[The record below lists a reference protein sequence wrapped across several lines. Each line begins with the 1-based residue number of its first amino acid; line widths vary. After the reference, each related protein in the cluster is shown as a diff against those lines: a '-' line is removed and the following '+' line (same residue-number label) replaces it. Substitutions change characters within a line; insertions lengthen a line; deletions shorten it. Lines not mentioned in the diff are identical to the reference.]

1 MRFVLDG
8 SSVGS
13 REALHRTLAAGL
25 RLPDWYGGNLDA
37 LHDCL
42 TDITEPTELVIR
54 GGAALETA
62 LGGYYKALRR
72 VLADCAAENEMF
84 SVTWEE

>member
-13 REALHRTLAAGL
+13 REALHRT
-25 RLPDWYGGNLDA
+25 

-62 LGGYYKALRR
+62 LGGYAAALQR

>member
-1 MRFVLDG
+1 MSCCTGRNEHAVCIGRQQRGKPRGAAPDG
-8 SSVGS
+8 
-13 REALHRTLAAGL
+13 
-25 RLPDWYGGNLDA
+25 YGGNLDA

-62 LGGYYKALRR
+62 LCGYAAALWR

>member
-1 MRFVLDG
+1 MEVYLDG
-8 SSVGS
+8 RALDS
-13 REALHRTLAAGL
+13 REALHQALSALLAFPAY
-25 RLPDWYGGNLDA
+25 YGKNLDA

-42 TDITEPTELVIR
+42 TDITEPNELVIS

-62 LGGYYKALRR
+62 LDGYAAALQR

>member
-1 MRFVLDG
+1 M
-8 SSVGS
+8 
-13 REALHRTLAAGL
+13 
-25 RLPDWYGGNLDA
+25 
-37 LHDCL
+37 
-42 TDITEPTELVIR
+42 IR

>member
-13 REALHRTLAAGL
+13 HEALHRTLAAGL

-62 LGGYYKALRR
+62 LGGYAAALQR

>member
-13 REALHRTLAAGL
+13 REALHQALSALLAFPAY
-25 RLPDWYGGNLDA
+25 YGKNLDA

-54 GGAALETA
+54 GGAAA
-62 LGGYYKALRR
+62 GAGGLRGG
-72 VLADCAAENEMF
+72 E
-84 SVTWEE
+84 

>member
-1 MRFVLDG
+1 MYWTAAAW
-8 SSVGS
+8 
-13 REALHRTLAAGL
+13 EAARRCTG
-25 RLPDWYGGNLDA
+25 RWRRGCGFPDWYGGNLDA

-62 LGGYYKALRR
+62 LGGYAAALQR

>member
-1 MRFVLDG
+1 MRVILDG

-13 REALHRTLAAGL
+13 REVLHRTLATLL

-42 TDITEPTELVIR
+42 TDIDEPTELTVR
-54 GGAALETA
+54 SGNALEAA
-62 LGGYYKALRR
+62 LGGYAAALRQ
-72 VLADCAAENEMF
+72 VLTDCAAENERF
-84 SVTWEE
+84 SFVWEK